1 MAGHGVKQEQPKLED
16 TNMALYG
23 SKVMTDLKKQAAGTE
38 VAWKDAGK
46 QVGVQV
52 WRIEQFKIH
61 AWPKDQYGTFFNGD
75 AYIVLETYKAKDD
88 KGKELEKLEYDIYFW
103 LGKGSTQDE
112 RGTAAYKT
120 VELDDLLEGKAGC
133 QHRVIEGKESKH
145 FLTLFPT
152 LHIADGG
159 IASGFNHVKPQEYKT
174 KLLAV
179 LGQKA
184 RFVKVQS
191 VPCKRESLN
200 QGEVFIL
207 DSGLMLYQWNGKE
220 SNVWEKRKGEE
231 LIERLVNS
239 RNGKAKKKVLEADD
253 DDAEFWKALGGK
265 GAVAAKPAEKKAETP
280 HDGKTSVHDEHWG
293 AGTSKSLFLVKPV
306 AGKPPTFENV
316 VKAGGKVTKSNLDS
330 KNTYVLL
337 LQHGDKEHHI
347 FVWAGKN
354 AGKEAAKHA
363 MIWGVEFLKAQKL
376 DENWPISRVIEGS
389 KRDAGFAKAL
399 DA

>member
-1 MAGHGVKQEQPKLED
+1 MSGLVKQEQPKLED

-46 QVGVQV
+46 AVGIQV
-52 WRIEQFKIH
+52 WRIEQFKVH

-75 AYIVLETYKAKDD
+75 AYIVLETYKGKDVN
-88 KGKELEKLEYDIYFW
+88 GKETDKLEYDIYFW

-133 QHRVIEGKESKH
+133 QHRVVEGKESKH
-145 FLTLFPT
+145 FLSLFPT
-152 LHIADGG
+152 LHIQDGG
-159 IASGFNHVKPQEYKT
+159 CASGFNHVKPKEYKT
-174 KLLAV
+174 RLMAV

-184 RFVKVQS
+184 RFVKVQNVACNAS
-191 VPCKRESLN
+191 SMN

-207 DSGLMLYQWNGKE
+207 DAGTDLWQWNGTK
-220 SNVWEKRKGEE
+220 SNIWEKRKGEE
-231 LIERLVNS
+231 LVDRLVNS
-239 RNGKAKKKVLEADD
+239 RNGKAKKKVLDGND
-253 DDAEFWKALGGK
+253 DDADFWKALGGK
-265 GAVAAKPAEKKAETP
+265 GPIADKPADKKDAAP
-280 HDGKTSVHDEHWG
+280 ADSKVSVHDEGWG
-293 AGTSKSLFLVKPV
+293 NATKSLFLVKPV
-306 AGKPPTFENV
+306 AGKPPTFDNV
-316 VKAGGKVTKSNLDS
+316 IKAGGKVTKKDLDS

-347 FVWAGKN
+347 FVWAGKG

-376 DENWPISRVIEGS
+376 DEMWPVSRVIEGS
-389 KRDAGFAKAL
+389 KRDAGFSKAL